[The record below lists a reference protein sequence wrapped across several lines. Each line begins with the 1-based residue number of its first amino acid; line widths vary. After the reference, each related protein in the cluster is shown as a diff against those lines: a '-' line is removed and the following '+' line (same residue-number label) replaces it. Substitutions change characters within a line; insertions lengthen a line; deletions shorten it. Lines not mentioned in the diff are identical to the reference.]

1 MEIVNIEAVRQRL
14 ARNEKERELLN
25 DLLRRSEA
33 LQQFDGAEQLEMDI
47 ETPVGHNKPKGTISY
62 PEGLRQVLRLASGK
76 PMKAAEIWEG
86 MQKLG
91 VKSDAKQPSSFISLH
106 AKRLSEQI
114 LTMSGGT
121 FQWRGD

>member
-1 MEIVNIEAVRQRL
+1 MQIMNIEAIRQRL

-33 LQQFDGAEQLEMDI
+33 LQQFDGVEHIA
-47 ETPVGHNKPKGTISY
+47 TPVVSNKPKGTISY
-62 PEGLRQVLRLASGK
+62 PEGLRQVLRHAGGK

-91 VKSDAKQPSSFISLH
+91 VKSNAKKPSSFISLH
-106 AKRLSEQI
+106 ARRLPEQI
-114 LTMSGGT
+114 ETMGGGT
-121 FQWRGD
+121 FRWIGD